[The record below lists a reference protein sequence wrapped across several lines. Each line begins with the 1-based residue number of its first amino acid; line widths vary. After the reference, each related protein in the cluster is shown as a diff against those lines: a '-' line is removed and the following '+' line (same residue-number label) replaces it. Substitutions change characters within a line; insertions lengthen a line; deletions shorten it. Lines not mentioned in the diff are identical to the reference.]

1 MQQRNGDDT
10 RWYTN
15 PWVWLVVSIPSLTVL
30 GCLLTIYLAISNPD
44 VLVKDPSLERTA
56 ATRTPREALP

>member
-1 MQQRNGDDT
+1 MLDRTTADT

-30 GCLLTIYLAISNPD
+30 GCLFTIYLAISNPD
-44 VLVKDPSLERTA
+44 LLVKDPSLETSA

>member
-1 MQQRNGDDT
+1 MQEGTTADT

-15 PWVWLVVSIPSLTVL
+15 HWVWLVVSIPSLTVL

-44 VLVKDPSLERTA
+44 VLVKDPALDRSA